1 MKLKSI
7 FMFFSIVGPI
17 LFLILLSPTAV
28 GLGGT
33 FDTPIKCLEAWLTFT
48 GFFEAFL
55 LMLYFNKETQDWIKR
70 GW

>member
-17 LFLILLSPTAV
+17 LFLILLSPTVV
-28 GLGGT
+28 GLGRA
-33 FDTPIKCLEAWLTFT
+33 FDTPIKCLETWLTLT

-55 LMLYFNKETQDWIKR
+55 LMLCFNKETQDWIKR
-70 GW
+70 GL